1 MMMILV
7 APAPHGA
14 REERKKKMKK
24 KMIVASPAALRT
36 FPTAAARDAS
46 EHFDAPP
53 HLIFG

>member
-24 KMIVASPAALRT
+24 KMIVASQAALRT